1 MSMDMYRQQLRKDR
15 KKGIII
21 SALIGF
27 SILLLVLVYFWP
39 TYDYDSKQFY
49 NALEAN
55 EDVSGKIVRFEVMD
69 MEENPMLGNT
79 MIDSNGVYYVNGT
92 NNEIKVGD
100 TVEIRVKEFGNA
112 FGSWIITYTKP

>member
-15 KKGIII
+15 IKRFFIG
-21 SALIGF
+21 SLIGF
-27 SILLLVLVYFWP
+27 SILLLILVYFWP
-39 TYDYDSKQFY
+39 VYDYDGKQFY

-55 EDVSGKIVRFEVMD
+55 EDVSGKVVRFEVMD